1 MKPVGNYELGLRING
16 RLKCVYEFHTQKER
30 EKFELSTMPLP
41 VGHEYKEHDKLIE
54 LRF

>member
-16 RLKCVYEFHTQKER
+16 RLKFHTQKER

-41 VGHEYKEHDKLIE
+41 VGHEYEEHDKLIE